1 MNRLEKIASALE
13 VPVDYVI
20 EEFVIGDKLYQ
31 SELFM
36 VDDDD
41 KITFYDYSSNILSN

>member
-1 MNRLEKIASALE
+1 MNRLEKIASDLE

-20 EEFVIGDKLYQ
+20 EEFVIEDKLYY

-41 KITFYDYSSNILSN
+41 KITFYDYSSNILGN